1 MMLHT
6 VYFGKVCAHVLMRPS
21 DTLEKAVC
29 FVKEAFQFAKSVQ
42 QRWSAK
48 TIFAVQCHTL
58 RCIML
63 SNVVQEWK
71 TSRPKLKF
79 IQKWK
84 TPFMYCSC
92 VEWQVHADQYSIISR

>member
-6 VYFGKVCAHVLMRPS
+6 VYFGKSICVLMRPS

-48 TIFAVQCHTL
+48 TVTL
-58 RCIML
+58 
-63 SNVVQEWK
+63 
-71 TSRPKLKF
+71 
-79 IQKWK
+79 
-84 TPFMYCSC
+84 
-92 VEWQVHADQYSIISR
+92 